1 MFGNGNWMGAGMWIF
16 WIVLIVIV
24 VLLVRVF
31 AVARTSVPSPR
42 RESPLDIL
50 KARYARGEIDDEEFQ
65 LVGVNWRNR
74 SFDLRGQCIF
84 SDGGG
89 PAGI

>member
-31 AVARTSVPSPR
+31 AGARTSVPSPR

-65 LVGVNWRNR
+65 RRRRELEK
-74 SFDLRGQCIF
+74 
-84 SDGGG
+84 
-89 PAGI
+89 